1 MLQTINIFSGATLD
15 CEKVSTCLPK
25 APPLPLQSQ
34 PPRTVRGSFSPSS
47 LSSLFPL
54 HVSAWCCDLDMACVP
69 PPKGSWAGISFPL
82 GGNKKAEFN
91 PALIF
96 RGEPFTMTHKVIPVG
111 VQDEALWLNPSGL
124 IRKDVRGCRLMH
136 GCLWPQVLL
145 RTLST
150 RRYNLDHGHPER

>member
-1 MLQTINIFSGATLD
+1 M
-15 CEKVSTCLPK
+15 
-25 APPLPLQSQ
+25 
-34 PPRTVRGSFSPSS
+34 TVRKFPRVSQRPHPFRYRVSHLE
-47 LSSLFPL
+47 LSVGLSHL
-54 HVSAWCCDLDMACVP
+54 HHYLHCFHFMYLRGVVTWTWLVCP
-69 PPKGSWAGISFPL
+69 PAKGSWAGISFPL

-136 GCLWPQVLL
+136 SCLWPQVLL